1 MCFLKSPW
9 TRDTRICMCAR
20 VCEPGSAERNEGHP
34 NDLGQL
40 QVEKAYGD
48 LSILMFSFCPFYF
61 FGACMYEEYLHSLT
75 SSLSSEQHWSSM
87 CALYPCLPV
96 TRHPSDCQGISQV
109 VQLTLTYFICVIW
122 GSITFPSLSV
132 MVDTQGLAWN
142 TVIACMAGGCLIF
155 SSSSFLTLIRSQDGQ
170 QPLHFLAVL

>member
-1 MCFLKSPW
+1 
-9 TRDTRICMCAR
+9 
-20 VCEPGSAERNEGHP
+20 
-34 NDLGQL
+34 
-40 QVEKAYGD
+40 
-48 LSILMFSFCPFYF
+48 
-61 FGACMYEEYLHSLT
+61 MYEEYLHSLT

-96 TRHPSDCQGISQV
+96 TRYPSDCQGISQV

-122 GSITFPSLSV
+122 GSITFPSVSV